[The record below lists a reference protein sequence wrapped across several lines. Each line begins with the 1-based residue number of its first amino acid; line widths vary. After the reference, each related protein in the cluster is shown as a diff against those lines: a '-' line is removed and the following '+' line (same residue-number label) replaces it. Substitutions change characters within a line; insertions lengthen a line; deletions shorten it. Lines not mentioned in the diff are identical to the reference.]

1 MPEMGIHVQH
11 TRPKYDNVD
20 RVTPVES
27 TTLTKTY
34 PKTHYAADGRLV
46 VTHAVWEI
54 TLYDYNGVIKQYTN
68 SRIIDYLI

>member
-1 MPEMGIHVQH
+1 MSEMGIHVQH
-11 TRPKYDNVD
+11 TRPQYDNP

-46 VTHAVWEI
+46 VTHEIWEI